1 MRGNWSALRCHPGR
15 LARTAALVVGAGGAL
30 LITGVQSASAS
41 TVGAGCQPYQHNG
54 CLFPFPDNR
63 LTVKDKQSVTGL
75 RLKLPA
81 SAMPTNANN
90 VKLSPAPF
98 DLRDGF
104 SAGSSVLIHIPQL
117 DSAKAMTRTDPVGVL
132 KMSAYKD
139 KKAPIMVIN
148 EKTGKRQIIY
158 TELDQNATSNAQRDL
173 MIIPGSSWQD
183 GQTYIVVLRNLKNS
197 SGRAIKAP
205 AWFRPFLKGKQL
217 TRKDLPAAQR
227 AQYGRY
233 VAIFKA
239 LKRAG
244 VSRSASLYAT
254 WNFTVSSAK
263 NVTGK
268 MLGIRNSAFKQLGD
282 TKLSSGKVTGTAPQF
297 TAESPVSQ
305 SFPATA
311 NFPDGSTGTVVT
323 GTFSVP
329 CYLAQCGASA
339 GSGFSYHGKQG
350 LYSVPVQKSGNVGTA
365 AFECVIPQTATPA
378 TPARISLYGH
388 GLLGDMSEVASTPQL
403 ELAAAHNIVMCA
415 TNWWGLA
422 APDMSFD
429 SNAILNLNQFPIVVD
444 RLQQGVLNTLLLG
457 RLMDNPSGFASSSAF
472 QQDGKSV
479 LNTGELYYDGNSQG
493 GIMGGVAT
501 AVSPDIRRAVLGVTG
516 EDYGNMLVARSTD
529 FGSPTQG
536 GSFSWLL
543 YGSYASQDASLYPMM
558 LDLMDQQWDS
568 ADPDGYVEG
577 LGAKTLPDT
586 PSHSVLMDIAYGD
599 HQVSMYAGAAEAR
612 ALGADAYEPKGT
624 SASALTPTGPIP
636 SADKATYTAGE
647 VDRQVNDNL
656 FYGLSPAPL
665 NGKYKGSVIEVW
677 DSGPGHTWNPPV
689 GDIPPA
695 TTSLNQD
702 PHSDPRQTPLAQAQI
717 SDFLKPSGTFV
728 NVCDGPCHSSDYT
741 PLP

>member
-1 MRGNWSALRCHPGR
+1 MRGIWSALRCHPGR
-15 LARTAALVVGAGGAL
+15 FARIAAIVISASGAL

-41 TVGAGCQPYQHNG
+41 TDGAGCQPYQHNG

-75 RLKLPA
+75 RLNLPA
-81 SAMPTNANN
+81 SGMPSNEGG
-90 VKLSPAPF
+90 VRLSPTPF

-117 DSAKAMTRTDPVGVL
+117 DSAAALTKTDPVGL
-132 KMSAYKD
+132 LNMAAYKD

-158 TELDQNATSNAQRDL
+158 AELDQNATSNAQRDL

-183 GQTYIVVLRNLKNS
+183 GQTYVVVLRNLKGS
-197 SGRAIKAP
+197 SGKAIKAP

-217 TRKDLPAAQR
+217 TEKELPKAER
-227 AQYGRY
+227 AQYSRY
-233 VAIFKA
+233 VAIFKT

-254 WNFTVSSAK
+254 WNFTVSSSES
-263 NVTGK
+263 VTGQ
-268 MLGIRNSAFKQLGD
+268 MLGIRNNAFKQLGD
-282 TKLSSGKVTGTAPQF
+282 TKLSSGKVTGTASQF
-297 TAESPVSQ
+297 TTDAPVSQ
-305 SFPATA
+305 SFPPTA
-311 NFPDGSTGTVVT
+311 NFPEGSTGTVVT

-329 CYLAQCGASA
+329 CYLAECGAS
-339 GSGFSYHGKQG
+339 GETGFTYNGKQS
-350 LYSVPVQKSGNVGTA
+350 LYSDPVQKSGNVGTA
-365 AFECVIPQTATPA
+365 AFECVIPQTATPG

-422 APDMSFD
+422 APDEQFD
-429 SNAILNLNQFPIVVD
+429 SDAIMNLNKFPIVAD

-457 RLMDNPSGFASSSAF
+457 RLMDNPAGFASSPAF
-472 QQDGKSV
+472 QQSGQSL

-529 FGSPTQG
+529 FGLPTTA

-543 YGSYASQDASLYPMM
+543 YGSYASQQPSLYPMM

-568 ADPDGYVEG
+568 ADPDGYVQG

-612 ALGADAYEPKGT
+612 AIGADAYEPKGT
-624 SASALTPTGPIP
+624 PASALTATGPISSP
-636 SADKATYTAGE
+636 YSTTYSGSE

-656 FYGLSPAPL
+656 FYGLTPAPL
-665 NGKYKGSVIEVW
+665 NGKYKGSVIEIW

-689 GDIPPA
+689 GDIPPN

-702 PHSDPRQTPLAQAQI
+702 PHSDPRLTPLAQQQI
-717 SDFLKPSGTFV
+717 SDFLEPNGTFV
-728 NVCDGPCHSSDYT
+728 KVCDGPCHSSDYKR
-741 PLP
+741 LP